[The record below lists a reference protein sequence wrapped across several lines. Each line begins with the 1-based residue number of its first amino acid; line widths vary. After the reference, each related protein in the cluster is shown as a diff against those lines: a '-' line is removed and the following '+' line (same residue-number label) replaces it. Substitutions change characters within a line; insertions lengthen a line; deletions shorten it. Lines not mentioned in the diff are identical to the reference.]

1 MEHFWFERKTDQ
13 QEFPILDTKLDQ
25 WRLWA
30 LLLFV
35 SIGTVIWVAFAAAV
49 NFKSYWTITV
59 CDDIIPAIIMIGGV
73 LYLSQGRLLRLF
85 GKPRWSDFGFGAMMF
100 ILQLIYAYVAA
111 TVIPKLGGTLG
122 ENGAATQ
129 IGKSSN
135 QLMAYFQSIFSDLFD
150 LMNEELLSIVIF
162 LTIAALLIEYYHFSR
177 RAGLGIAMLASMF
190 IFGMLHF
197 QTYNW
202 NLIQMLV
209 IIAVERLFLNAT
221 FIHSKT
227 IWPSYL
233 AHMVF
238 DGLAFLA
245 AMYYLPV
252 H

>member
-1 MEHFWFERKTDQ
+1 MKRFWFERKTDQ
-13 QEFPILDTKLDQ
+13 REFPLLDTKLDQ

-35 SIGTVIWVAFAAAV
+35 SIGTVIWVAFAAAM
-49 NFKSYWTITV
+49 NFKSFLATTV
-59 CDDIIPAIIMIGGV
+59 FDDMIPAIIMIGGV
-73 LYLSQGRLLRLF
+73 LYLSQGHLLRLF
-85 GKPRWSDFGFGAMMF
+85 GKPRWSDFGFGAIMF

-111 TVIPKLGGTLG
+111 TVIPKLGGSLG

-135 QLMAYFQSIFSDLFD
+135 KLMAYFQSIFSDLFD

-162 LTIAALLIEYYHFSR
+162 LTIAALLIQYYHLNR

-202 NLIQMLV
+202 NLVQMLA
-209 IIAVERLFLNAT
+209 IIAIERFFLNAT
-221 FIHSKT
+221 FIRSKT
-227 IWPSYL
+227 IWPSYV